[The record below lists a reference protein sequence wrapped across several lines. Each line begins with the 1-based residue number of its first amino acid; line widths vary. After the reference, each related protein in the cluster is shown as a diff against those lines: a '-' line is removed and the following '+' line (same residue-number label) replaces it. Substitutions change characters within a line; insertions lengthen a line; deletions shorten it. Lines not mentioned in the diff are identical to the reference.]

1 MRVATEFLST
11 RQIAK
16 IFSEES
22 GKTVHVQEIDAKAF
36 DALLNNPIDEEMH
49 AK

>member
-1 MRVATEFLST
+1 MRVATEFLSV

-16 IFSEES
+16 IFSEAS
-22 GKTVHVQEIDAKAF
+22 GKTVNVQEIDGKAF
-36 DALLNNPIDEEMH
+36 DALLNNPIPEEMH